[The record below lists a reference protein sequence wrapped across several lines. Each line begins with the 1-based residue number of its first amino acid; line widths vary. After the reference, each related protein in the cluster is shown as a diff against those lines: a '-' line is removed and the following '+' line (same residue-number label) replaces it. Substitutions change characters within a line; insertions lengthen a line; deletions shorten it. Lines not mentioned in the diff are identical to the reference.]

1 MKYCRIIIF
10 LFIVYVLACFTT
22 YFSMNE
28 YSNDISS
35 SCFDCTY
42 KRDVFLFSTYVSI
55 IFLLLE
61 LLRRNLKKKWNI
73 AILYPIIFL
82 IVVFFNNYNIFID
95 RVSSWS
101 SYNTMEELLSVVS
114 NSYLYLSFSTILLII
129 LLKLFRF

>member
-1 MKYCRIIIF
+1 
-10 LFIVYVLACFTT
+10 
-22 YFSMNE
+22 MNE

-42 KRDVFLFSTYVSI
+42 KRDFFLFSTYVSI